1 VKWNRPVRTLVT
13 KISDRRAATPQR
25 HAKMI
30 LKSLLFR
37 AGAIAINEALTLIRK
52 DRRESSGDH

>member
-1 VKWNRPVRTLVT
+1 MVT
-13 KISDRRAATPQR
+13 KFGDPPAATPPR

-30 LKSLLFR
+30 LKSLLFC
-37 AGAIAINEALTLIRK
+37 AGAAAINEALTLIRK